1 MHKKNHKLS
10 LQMIRSILVMC
21 CCFLLSG
28 CLGGSYVEKSSLD
41 QKISRA
47 RVQVSADS
55 SQPDV
60 RNMAFEKADQASST
74 TDLKKTQQMPDE
86 FSVPEPQWEEIAES
100 GILGLDAPVKQ
111 IGPEP
116 LDQVTMK
123 LDLAFDNADL
133 TEVLDLLLYE
143 HYNLKYMIDPSIN
156 AKLTFHIHGEFTT
169 SEIVEK
175 LNSILHVNG
184 LAIVEGIG
192 SILKIVPKSDSPRS
206 AKFQL
211 TDTKVVGQIGDVT
224 RLIKVKYVNAVD
236 ISKTLATFMSKNA
249 QIVPDQVHNSIIL
262 TDTPENILK
271 VASIIDIM
279 DTPFFRDISWK
290 IIAVRKADAE
300 TVATELNTVF
310 KANGLFT
317 RPGISNGGFYITP
330 LRTINAVLIVTR
342 WPEILDTVS
351 TWIKIMDQVNEN
363 SMDVFVY
370 YVENGSASE
379 LTDILRQIYGGHL
392 TTETDS
398 DRRSAG
404 KTGADSGSQKIV
416 QAQSDAASTD
426 ATSYSGS
433 SVPSVAGDLIDD
445 ITIIADE
452 TNNAIVF
459 KANPN
464 DYFMIQ
470 KILEKL
476 DILPRQVLLNVVV
489 AEVTHNNSS
498 ELGVQWK
505 LNAGI
510 GDYQAAAMSDINDSL
525 ISTTTGLGSMNGFS
539 LGLFNAAD
547 ALKALV
553 KAVGT
558 DSKLNILSSPN
569 IIGVDNK
576 EAKIEV
582 TQDIPVISGSQVTSD
597 GAVTNTIE
605 YKTTGIILT
614 ATPSI
619 NSRGL
624 VKLDLVQEVSEVGS
638 FDTNT
643 KNYPILSRRATT
655 SLVVENEQTIFIGG
669 MMRENSSV
677 SDTGVPVL
685 KDIPGLG
692 YLFKQ
697 KKTEG
702 SKTELIFL
710 ITPHVIQSR
719 SEADEITQ
727 EFTNEISQVKRL
739 IAD

>member
-1 MHKKNHKLS
+1 
-10 LQMIRSILVMC
+10 
-21 CCFLLSG
+21 
-28 CLGGSYVEKSSLD
+28 
-41 QKISRA
+41 
-47 RVQVSADS
+47 
-55 SQPDV
+55 
-60 RNMAFEKADQASST
+60 
-74 TDLKKTQQMPDE
+74 
-86 FSVPEPQWEEIAES
+86 
-100 GILGLDAPVKQ
+100 
-111 IGPEP
+111 
-116 LDQVTMK
+116 
-123 LDLAFDNADL
+123 
-133 TEVLDLLLYE
+133 
-143 HYNLKYMIDPSIN
+143 
-156 AKLTFHIHGEFTT
+156 
-169 SEIVEK
+169 
-175 LNSILHVNG
+175 
-184 LAIVEGIG
+184 
-192 SILKIVPKSDSPRS
+192 
-206 AKFQL
+206 
-211 TDTKVVGQIGDVT
+211 
-224 RLIKVKYVNAVD
+224 
-236 ISKTLATFMSKNA
+236 
-249 QIVPDQVHNSIIL
+249 
-262 TDTPENILK
+262 
-271 VASIIDIM
+271 
-279 DTPFFRDISWK
+279 
-290 IIAVRKADAE
+290 
-300 TVATELNTVF
+300 
-310 KANGLFT
+310 
-317 RPGISNGGFYITP
+317 
-330 LRTINAVLIVTR
+330 
-342 WPEILDTVS
+342 
-351 TWIKIMDQVNEN
+351 MDQVDEN

-370 YVENGSASE
+370 YVENGSARE
-379 LTDILRQIYGGHL
+379 LTDILRQIYGGRL

-416 QAQSDAASTD
+416 QAQSDAASTE
-426 ATSYSGS
+426 AASYSGR

-489 AEVTHNNSS
+489 AEVSHNNSS

-525 ISTTTGLGSMNGFS
+525 ISTATGLGSMNGFS

-643 KNYPILSRRATT
+643 GNYPILSRRATT

-677 SDTGVPVL
+677 SNTGVPIL

-702 SKTELIFL
+702 TKTELIFL
-710 ITPHVIQSR
+710 ITPHVIQSK

-727 EFTNEISQVKRL
+727 EFTNKISQVKRL